1 MNTEK
6 SNDKVTSRV
15 PKYLYLIISAITALL
30 IGAYII
36 TVFITRFSAIAFVMP
51 FCAFTLACVAF
62 FGYKVL
68 PKWLKG
74 VLCAGM
80 SFFLATYI
88 AFLSYSLATAA
99 SSKARL
105 DALPKDEQ
113 LTVMI
118 FGCYVRG
125 EEPGRTLT
133 TRLDAAL
140 SLLKRYQNADCIVS
154 GGQGSNEAISE
165 AEAMRRYLVSRGIA
179 EERITLEDRSTNTS
193 ENLEYTFAILTG
205 SESDGSA
212 ASTPGSPGIKQQH
225 RFRSEC
231 RHRRQTARR
240 RVERISSAPHSY
252 ALPRSRPRDR
262 NIPGIRR
269 KHRQYSHL
277 YSARIHG
284 RGKIMA
290 RSLMQ
295 GL

>member
-105 DALPKDEQ
+105 DALPEDEQ

-140 SLLKRYQNADCIVS
+140 SLLKRYPNADCIVS

-212 ASTPGSPGIKQQH
+212 ASTPGSPASSNSTDSAQSVDTDG
-225 RFRSEC
+225 RRLVGVSSEY
-231 RHRRQTARR
+231 H
-240 RVERISSAPHSY
+240 
-252 ALPRSRPRDR
+252 LPRIRMLSRALGREIETYPAYDA
-262 NIPGIRR
+262 NIGNTLIYTLREYIGVA
-269 KHRQYSHL
+269 KL
-277 YSARIHG
+277 WLG
-284 RGKIMA
+284 V
-290 RSLMQ
+290 
-295 GL
+295 

>member
-140 SLLKRYQNADCIVS
+140 SLLKRYPNADCIVS

-212 ASTPGSPGIKQQH
+212 ASTPGSPASSNSTDSAQSVDTDG
-225 RFRSEC
+225 RRLVGVSSEY
-231 RHRRQTARR
+231 H
-240 RVERISSAPHSY
+240 
-252 ALPRSRPRDR
+252 LPRIRMLSRALGREIETYPAYDA
-262 NIPGIRR
+262 NIGNTLIYTLREYMGVA
-269 KHRQYSHL
+269 KL
-277 YSARIHG
+277 WLG
-284 RGKIMA
+284 V
-290 RSLMQ
+290 
-295 GL
+295 

>member
-6 SNDKVTSRV
+6 SNVKVTSRV
-15 PKYLYLIISAITALL
+15 PKFLYLIISAITALL

-212 ASTPGSPGIKQQH
+212 ASTPGSPASSNSTDSAQSVDTDG
-225 RFRSEC
+225 RRLVGVSSEY
-231 RHRRQTARR
+231 H
-240 RVERISSAPHSY
+240 
-252 ALPRSRPRDR
+252 LPRIRMLSRALGREIETYPAYDA
-262 NIPGIRR
+262 NIGNTLIYTLREYMGVA
-269 KHRQYSHL
+269 KL
-277 YSARIHG
+277 WLG
-284 RGKIMA
+284 V
-290 RSLMQ
+290 
-295 GL
+295 

>member
-105 DALPKDEQ
+105 DALPEDEQ
-113 LTVMI
+113 LTVMV

-140 SLLKRYQNADCIVS
+140 SLLKRYPNADCIVS

-212 ASTPGSPGIKQQH
+212 ASTSGSPASSNSTDSAQSVDTDGR
-225 RFRSEC
+225 RFVGVSSEY
-231 RHRRQTARR
+231 H
-240 RVERISSAPHSY
+240 
-252 ALPRSRPRDR
+252 LPRIRMLSRALGREIETYPAYDA
-262 NIPGIRR
+262 NIGNTLIYTLREYMGVA
-269 KHRQYSHL
+269 KL
-277 YSARIHG
+277 WFG
-284 RGKIMA
+284 V
-290 RSLMQ
+290 
-295 GL
+295 

>member
-88 AFLSYSLATAA
+88 AFLSYSFATAA
-99 SSKARL
+99 SSKARF
-105 DALPKDEQ
+105 DALPEDEQ
-113 LTVMI
+113 LTVMV

-140 SLLKRYQNADCIVS
+140 SLLKRYPNADCIVS

-193 ENLEYTFAILTG
+193 ENLEYTFAILTD

-212 ASTPGSPGIKQQH
+212 ASTPGSPASSNSTDSA
-225 RFRSEC
+225 RSVDTDG
-231 RHRRQTARR
+231 RRL
-240 RVERISSAPHSY
+240 VGVSSEYH
-252 ALPRSRPRDR
+252 LPRIRMLSRALGREIETYPAYDA
-262 NIPGIRR
+262 NIGNTLIYTLREYMGVA
-269 KHRQYSHL
+269 KL
-277 YSARIHG
+277 WLG
-284 RGKIMA
+284 V
-290 RSLMQ
+290 
-295 GL
+295 

>member
-105 DALPKDEQ
+105 DALPEDEQ
-113 LTVMI
+113 LTVMV

-140 SLLKRYQNADCIVS
+140 SLLKRYPNADCIVS

-212 ASTPGSPGIKQQH
+212 ASTPGSPASSNSTDSAHSVDTDG
-225 RFRSEC
+225 RRLVGVSSEY
-231 RHRRQTARR
+231 H
-240 RVERISSAPHSY
+240 
-252 ALPRSRPRDR
+252 LPRIRMLSRALGREIETYPAYDA
-262 NIPGIRR
+262 NIGNTLIYTLREYMGVA
-269 KHRQYSHL
+269 KL
-277 YSARIHG
+277 WLG
-284 RGKIMA
+284 V
-290 RSLMQ
+290 
-295 GL
+295 